1 MRESPLSADEQ
12 AMLNDVERAGVCS
25 YFVEGAPA
33 TITRNIETADGLVNS
48 CDAALHSLTLPDGFD
63 FSEHMAR
70 RAVVR
75 DGVTEVELEAP
86 PRSINVVP
94 SVSAALCSSALALPT
109 SSAHGTPNLANL
121 NSQLAPTTRGP
132 VLRLRTRDRD
142 RNRRNCLLG
151 GGDLIRERDPRGGI
165 WLERWTWTGTSPPI

>member
-1 MRESPLSADEQ
+1 
-12 AMLNDVERAGVCS
+12 MLNDVERAGVCS
-25 YFVEGAPA
+25 YSGEGAPA
-33 TITRNIETADGLVNS
+33 TITRNIETADGLVNG

-94 SVSAALCSSALALPT
+94 SVSAEARAALLARAASPT
-109 SSAHGTPNLANL
+109 ARPSRTASRVAAGGTNE
-121 NSQLAPTTRGP
+121 TP
-132 VLRLRTRDRD
+132 V
-142 RNRRNCLLG
+142 RRADSL
-151 GGDLIRERDPRGGI
+151 
-165 WLERWTWTGTSPPI
+165 

>member
-1 MRESPLSADEQ
+1 MRESPLSADEH
-12 AMLNDVERAGVCS
+12 AKLNDVERAGVCS

-33 TITRNIETADGLVNS
+33 TITHNIETANGLVNG
-48 CDAALHSLTLPDGFD
+48 CDAVLHSLTLPDGF

-94 SVSAALCSSALALPT
+94 SVSAEARAALLARAASPT
-109 SSAHGTPNLANL
+109 ARPS
-121 NSQLAPTTRGP
+121 
-132 VLRLRTRDRD
+132 RTASRVAA
-142 RNRRNCLLG
+142 RN
-151 GGDLIRERDPRGGI
+151 E
-165 WLERWTWTGTSPPI
+165 

>member
-1 MRESPLSADEQ
+1 MAALVDSAQLGPRPSRLPTHAWATPVVASAEPPSLAPVREAPLSADEH
-12 AMLNDVERAGVCS
+12 AKLNDVERAGVCS

-94 SVSAALCSSALALPT
+94 SVSAEARAALLARAASPT
-109 SSAHGTPNLANL
+109 ARPS
-121 NSQLAPTTRGP
+121 
-132 VLRLRTRDRD
+132 RTASRVAA
-142 RNRRNCLLG
+142 RN
-151 GGDLIRERDPRGGI
+151 E
-165 WLERWTWTGTSPPI
+165 